1 MEKINLIKRIFKTQ
15 VKQYLSQILIIFLFI
30 VVSAL
35 ATASVAWLLD
45 PAIKKIFIEKN
56 KTLLFV
62 IPGLIILA
70 FIVKSISIYII
81 RIKTIKIS
89 FNVTK
94 NIQSLMARKI
104 LTSDTEF
111 ITSKH
116 SGKFISNFTNDTQTL
131 LNVINGIAITSVKEF
146 FTLIALM
153 GLMFYQNWKL
163 SLLAVIMI
171 PVAAFFSK
179 KFGKKMG
186 KFVNQSLQA
195 SELFTKFLSEILKA
209 TSVIKIFQKEEIEL
223 KNFKNI
229 IDDRIEKMT
238 KVERTRL
245 GAAPVMETITGIAIA
260 IVVLAGGVLSIKN
273 EIEVGS
279 FFSFLTALML
289 AYQPVR
295 ALSGVNIGINEG
307 LVAAKRI
314 YELLDNQDLV
324 NKNLNLKDLNVTN
337 KDIELKNVSFTYP
350 DGTEALKKISTKI
363 KGGSTVALVGK
374 SGSGKTSFINLIPKF
389 YNLSSGSIEID
400 GQNINEINLH
410 SLRKEIALV
419 SQDTILFD
427 DTVKSNIAYGKIDAN
442 EMEIFEASKNAAAD
456 EFIKELPNGYN
467 TIIGENGVK
476 LSGGQKQRI
485 SIARAMLKNSSIILL
500 DEATSALDT
509 ESESKVKF
517 AIDNLIKNRTTIIIA
532 HRLSTI
538 KNADKIIVMSDGCI
552 EDEGTHDE
560 LLTKSKTYK
569 KLYDQELNNQEHA

>member
-1 MEKINLIKRIFKTQ
+1 
-15 VKQYLSQILIIFLFI
+15 
-30 VVSAL
+30 
-35 ATASVAWLLD
+35 
-45 PAIKKIFIEKN
+45 
-56 KTLLFV
+56 
-62 IPGLIILA
+62 
-70 FIVKSISIYII
+70 
-81 RIKTIKIS
+81 
-89 FNVTK
+89 
-94 NIQSLMARKI
+94 
-104 LTSDTEF
+104 
-111 ITSKH
+111 
-116 SGKFISNFTNDTQTL
+116 
-131 LNVINGIAITSVKEF
+131 
-146 FTLIALM
+146 
-153 GLMFYQNWKL
+153 MFYQNWKL

-260 IVVLAGGVLSIKN
+260 IVVLAGGFLSIKN

-337 KDIELKNVSFTYP
+337 KNIELKNVSFTYP

-538 KNADKIIVMSDGCI
+538 KNAHKIIVMSDGFI

-560 LLTKSKTYK
+560 LLIKSNTYK
-569 KLYDQELNNQEHA
+569 KLYDQELNNQEHV

>member
-260 IVVLAGGVLSIKN
+260 IVVLAGGFLSIKN

>member
-260 IVVLAGGVLSIKN
+260 IVVLAGGFLSIKN

-337 KDIELKNVSFTYP
+337 KDIELKNISFTYP

-500 DEATSALDT
+500 DEATSSLDT

-560 LLTKSKTYK
+560 LLIKSNTYK

>member
-30 VVSAL
+30 VISAL

-56 KTLLFV
+56 KTLLLV

-70 FIVKSISIYII
+70 FIIKSISIYII

-94 NIQSLMARKI
+94 NIQSMMARKI

-146 FTLIALM
+146 FTLIALI

-163 SLLAVIMI
+163 SLLAIIMI

-179 KFGKKMG
+179 KFGRRMG

-260 IVVLAGGVLSIKN
+260 IVVLAGGFLSIKN

-314 YELLDNQDLV
+314 YALLDNQDLV
-324 NKNLNLKDLNVTN
+324 NKNLSLTDLNVTN
-337 KDIELKNVSFTYP
+337 KNIEFKNVNFVYP
-350 DGTEALKKISTKI
+350 DGTEAIKKISTKI
-363 KGGSTVALVGK
+363 RGGSTVALVGK

-400 GQNINEINLH
+400 NQNINEVNLH

-427 DTVKSNIAYGKIDAN
+427 DTVKANIAYGKIDAN
-442 EMEIFEASKNAAAD
+442 DNEILEASKNAAAD
-456 EFIKELPNGYN
+456 EFIKELPNGYD

-538 KNADKIIVMSDGCI
+538 KNADKIIVMSEGCI
-552 EDEGTHDE
+552 EDEGTHEE

-569 KLYDQELNNQEHA
+569 KLYNQELDNQEHA